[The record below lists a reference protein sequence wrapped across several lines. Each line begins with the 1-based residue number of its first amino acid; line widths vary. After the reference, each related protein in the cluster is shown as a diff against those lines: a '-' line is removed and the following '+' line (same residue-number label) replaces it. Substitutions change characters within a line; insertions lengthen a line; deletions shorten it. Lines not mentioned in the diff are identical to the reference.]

1 MWVGR
6 CPQKLPLPLAGLR
19 PPPNSGLLRLSRYPE
34 QHLDQF
40 VHFIGHTFVSNR
52 HTVSHK
58 PCCIGNNWQW
68 RRHRVDCGG
77 HVYSTFA
84 RGRSW
89 NWYKSNEF
97 LQGGG
102 VRGVGPVKVRTWLAS
117 RLHTLHARHVC
128 PPTYFDL
135 ATPLILGHILVL
147 CMRCSLIILVIEV

>member
-19 PPPNSGLLRLSRYPE
+19 PPPNSGLLRLSRYSE

-68 RRHRVDCGG
+68 RRHRVDWGG

-102 VRGVGPVKVRTWLAS
+102 VRGVGPVKVRTTRQSAPYAPRSPCLSTPHILTW
-117 RLHTLHARHVC
+117 RR
-128 PPTYFDL
+128 PWYL
-135 ATPLILGHILVL
+135 ATFL
-147 CMRCSLIILVIEV
+147 CFACDAA